1 MDCTQ
6 WASIIFSQTS
16 VTSAVILK
24 NDNKLTLAKR
34 LTLCTSLHSTNKEKN
49 QFDVTQLLSDANS
62 TYIYNEMDFFI
73 SREVKFD
80 RILTNRNN
88 LMVNE

>member
-62 TYIYNEMDFFI
+62 TYIYNEMDFFFLARSQI
-73 SREVKFD
+73 RPYF
-80 RILTNRNN
+80 
-88 LMVNE
+88 NESEQFNGE